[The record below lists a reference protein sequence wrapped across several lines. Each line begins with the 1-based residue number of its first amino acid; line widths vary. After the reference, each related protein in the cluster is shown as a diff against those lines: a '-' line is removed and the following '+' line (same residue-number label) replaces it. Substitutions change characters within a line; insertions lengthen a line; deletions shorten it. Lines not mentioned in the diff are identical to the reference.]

1 MLQNRSLKSISY
13 LCNILL
19 CSMLAI
25 IRHEFDKCGY
35 GWRCQEAWIETISSG
50 DGSTTAT
57 LLSLSLSLSLS
68 FSGRFAF
75 HDGLTRQLVSNIVW
89 QTHKAH
95 SFVRLSGPR
104 DHLTLRRR
112 LSLYTHIAAGCV
124 RSHLVSRRTRKPC
137 CRKETKPCHVL
148 STSPL
153 FHLEFREDPLI
164 PVEQISAALMP
175 HGR

>member
-1 MLQNRSLKSISY
+1 VQ
-13 LCNILL
+13 
-19 CSMLAI
+19 
-25 IRHEFDKCGY
+25 HVGY
-35 GWRCQEAWIETISSG
+35 YSSWIWQVWLWMKMSGGVNWNDQFWRRIYDSDIA
-50 DGSTTAT
+50 
-57 LLSLSLSLSLS
+57 LSLSLS

-75 HDGLTRQLVSNIVW
+75 HDGRTRQLVSNIVW

-95 SFVRLSGPR
+95 SFVRLSRPR